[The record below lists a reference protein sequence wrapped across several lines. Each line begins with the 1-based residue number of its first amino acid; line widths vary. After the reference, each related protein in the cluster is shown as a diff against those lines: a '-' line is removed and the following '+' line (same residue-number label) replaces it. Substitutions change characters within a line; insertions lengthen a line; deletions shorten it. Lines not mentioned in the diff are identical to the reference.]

1 MVQTSGV
8 TYHNSLL
15 SKGWLGAMLM
25 VPLSAYEPQNTLPC
39 LMNLALT
46 PVPTLVGVH
55 GGAAVEVGGAGGGT
69 TVTTPG

>member
-1 MVQTSGV
+1 
-8 TYHNSLL
+8 
-15 SKGWLGAMLM
+15 
-25 VPLSAYEPQNTLPC
+25 
-39 LMNLALT
+39 MNLALT